1 MVRPHNNLDFSLHH
15 VVCRS
20 HLASHLG
27 HKQQA
32 GIPFSNKPW
41 RDRNQDLFSHP
52 IRRVS
57 SNGSAHAPAISRVFP
72 KPVTSGPVIM
82 VVTRAMIT
90 SMEQSLFVKKTDPQ
104 LAYGLGW
111 RDHPFFGRSDG
122 RVGFPQSSALRV
134 IARTDRNGIIVFVLD
149 SRVRLSI
156 LRNVRIAGEG
166 WCSLS

>member
-1 MVRPHNNLDFSLHH
+1 MPRPTILTMTNTIGLCVSSSRTWVRLKAVDSTMVRPHNNWDFSLHH

-32 GIPFSNKPW
+32 DIPFSDKPW
-41 RDRNQDLFSHP
+41 RDRNRHLFSHP
-52 IRRVS
+52 LRRVT

-90 SMEQSLFVKKTDPQ
+90 SMVKMCCE
-104 LAYGLGW
+104 
-111 RDHPFFGRSDG
+111 RMSM
-122 RVGFPQSSALRV
+122 S
-134 IARTDRNGIIVFVLD
+134 
-149 SRVRLSI
+149 
-156 LRNVRIAGEG
+156 
-166 WCSLS
+166 